1 MNTLRRPKRPSNF
14 PVGKVELASPTTAM
28 AIGSV
33 AIPAV
38 GAIAMPMMPAINTT
52 MDVPDII
59 SE

>member
-1 MNTLRRPKRPSNF
+1 
-14 PVGKVELASPTTAM
+14 VGKVELASPTTAM